1 MDEATASPV
10 VPDLS
15 TEGGNPSE
23 PGVPSEPVGNQGGAN
38 SIEVPKDTNPGS
50 QSIFDWGDLDDAEF
64 GEQLTFN
71 SDVPPSKFKSS
82 L

>member
-1 MDEATASPV
+1 M

-15 TEGGNPSE
+15 TEVGNPLE
-23 PGVPSEPVGNQGGAN
+23 PGVPSEPVENQGGA
-38 SIEVPKDTNPGS
+38 SSTDVPKDTNPGS
-50 QSIFDWGDLDDAEF
+50 QSIFDWGDLDEAELR
-64 GEQLTFN
+64 EHLTFN